1 MTLPNEAFH
10 ARLQAAACRALP
22 GAERI
27 EGLVR
32 LSAGATLETWSFD
45 AVGTTRRWPLILR
58 RSPGGLR
65 AARTLPLADEAA
77 LVRALR
83 TGGAMVAEVVHT
95 LVPEDDLGDG
105 FIMIRIPGET
115 IPRKILLRPFMPP
128 MSPCCRRLCRSVA
141 CAKPS
146 PICRLDM
153 KRRVNHDR
161 SSIWPF
167 AG

>member
-45 AVGTTRRWPLILR
+45 AVGATRRWPLILR

-65 AARTLPLADEAA
+65 
-77 LVRALR
+77 
-83 TGGAMVAEVVHT
+83 
-95 LVPEDDLGDG
+95 
-105 FIMIRIPGET
+105 
-115 IPRKILLRPFMPP
+115 
-128 MSPCCRRLCRSVA
+128 RLCALLPRVSDSVA
-141 CAKPS
+141 QTP
-146 PICRLDM
+146 
-153 KRRVNHDR
+153 
-161 SSIWPF
+161 
-167 AG
+167 